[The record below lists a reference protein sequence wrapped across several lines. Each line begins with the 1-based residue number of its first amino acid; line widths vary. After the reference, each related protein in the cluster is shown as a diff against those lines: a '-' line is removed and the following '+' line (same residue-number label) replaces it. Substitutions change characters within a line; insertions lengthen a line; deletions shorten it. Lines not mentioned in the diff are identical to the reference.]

1 MPKALEDQLETVREE
16 LKTYFAKSADEKKT
30 LGDTMESTKTAIA
43 ALQKQVDTIDQM
55 LANKHAAQDAQ
66 PVSLEKQLRE
76 NENVQRLVRDR
87 SGRASFTL
95 EGKAMARLMERK
107 TTITSPIVGYQ
118 TTGVLQI
125 ERIPGIVPE
134 PRPVLKIRDLLPARP
149 TVLQVIDYVKV
160 TTPMGIASPQV
171 ESSPKIENA
180 VAFTAYSERVKM
192 LATWIP
198 ATKQILDDFSELAG
212 YLESS
217 LPYYVDLAEDQGLL
231 LGDGVG
237 EDLHGMV
244 PQSTAFNTALLN
256 ATSGWQRI
264 DVIGRAIEQINIA
277 SEIDPSFVV
286 LNPRD
291 WWSLR
296 LTKDNYGRYI
306 LGDPQTI
313 GSANIWGLD
322 VVWTPSMSVGFFL
335 VGNGSPVAS
344 EIRDRMSMQVE
355 ISTEH
360 QDYFVRNM
368 VAIRAEKRLAYIMKR
383 PGSFIYGTLN
393 SSPVS

>member
-1 MPKALEDQLETVREE
+1 MPRPLEDQLETVREE
-16 LKTYFAKSADEKKT
+16 LKTYFAKAAEEKKT

-55 LANKHAAQDAQ
+55 LADKHAAQDAQ
-66 PVSLEKQLRE
+66 PVNLEKQLRE
-76 NENVQRLVRDR
+76 NENVAKLLRDR

-95 EGKAMARLMERK
+95 EGKAMTRIMERK
-107 TTITSPIVGYQ
+107 TTITSPVVGYQ

-125 ERIPGIVPE
+125 ERIPGITIE
-134 PRPVLKIRDLLPARP
+134 PRPVLKIRDVLPARP
-149 TVLQVIDYVKV
+149 TVLQVVDYVKV
-160 TTPMGIASPQV
+160 TTPMTIASPQI
-171 ESSPKIENA
+171 ESSPKAENA
-180 VAFTAYSERVKM
+180 VAFTSYSERIKM

-198 ATKQILDDFSELAG
+198 ATKQILDDFTELAG

-217 LPYYVDLAEDQGLL
+217 LPYYVNLAEEQGLL

-244 PQSTAFNTALLN
+244 PQSTAFNTGLLN

-264 DVIGRAIEQINIA
+264 DVIGRAVEQIQIA
-277 SEIDPSFVV
+277 SEIEPSFCI

-296 LTKDNYGRYI
+296 LTKDNFGRYL

-313 GSANIWGLD
+313 GSANIFGLD
-322 VVWTPSMSVGFFL
+322 VIWTPLMTVGSFL
-335 VGNGSPVAS
+335 VGTSSPVAS

-360 QDYFVRNM
+360 LDYFVRNM

-383 PGSFIYGTLN
+383 PGSFITGSLN